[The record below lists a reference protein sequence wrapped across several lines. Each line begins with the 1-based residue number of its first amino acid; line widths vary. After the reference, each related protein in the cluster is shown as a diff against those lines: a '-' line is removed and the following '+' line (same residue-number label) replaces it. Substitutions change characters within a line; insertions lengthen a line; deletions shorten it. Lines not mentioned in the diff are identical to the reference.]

1 MNAGLHPA
9 VAVSRPDSPHAKRYP
24 TVIEVLIP
32 TEILL
37 FIFSGYQSDSVRTI
51 GPHNMDWAYP
61 FTVHITNS
69 GINPDD
75 EPNKMLEVPVT
86 NNPRKIVGLQG
97 YNLEVVERLKMPSAI
112 NVFNCKYLETKRD
125 KMNHMID

>member
-1 MNAGLHPA
+1 MHEGRGIGLLNKLRA
-9 VAVSRPDSPHAKRYP
+9 YALQEKGED
-24 TVIEVLIP
+24 TVQANISLGFPEDLRDYGVGAQ
-32 TEILL
+32 ILL
-37 FIFSGYQSDSVRTI
+37 SL
-51 GPHNMDWAYP
+51 
-61 FTVHITNS
+61 
-69 GINPDD
+69 GIN
-75 EPNKMLEVPVT
+75 KFKLIT